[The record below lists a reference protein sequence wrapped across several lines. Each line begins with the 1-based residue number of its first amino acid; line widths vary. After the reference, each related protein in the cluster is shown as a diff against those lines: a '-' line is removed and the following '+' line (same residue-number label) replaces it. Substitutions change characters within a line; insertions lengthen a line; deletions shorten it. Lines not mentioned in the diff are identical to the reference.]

1 MSRLYLRPPRGG
13 FIFAL
18 KKLYICKNAIR
29 ITFKFMNMKKF
40 TLISVSLILA
50 AASAFAWTKK
60 SENTGNLGRMYVS
73 LGGGVN
79 MAKVKADGKTLNPTG
94 GYGEAVINAPV
105 FKPGV
110 NAFRDIKWAGVDA
123 NAFFNY
129 DYSGKFTVNDDLSG
143 VASNTYSVGVG
154 LTPYLNIETK
164 LPALKAIK
172 PFGIAYAGYAWN
184 DVSSDQSTGTD
195 GSSNYFIYG
204 VGGGVEFVI
213 LDQLSFTPT
222 WQWRGNAESGK
233 ACYQVVTA
241 ELAYWFTEQFCFSAF
256 WTHNFGYTDTY
267 IDGNGDPV
275 DANYR
280 HGDII
285 GLKFKIGFNR

>member
-1 MSRLYLRPPRGG
+1 
-13 FIFAL
+13 
-18 KKLYICKNAIR
+18 
-29 ITFKFMNMKKF
+29 MNMKKL

-79 MAKVKADGKTLNPTG
+79 MSKLKDVSDGSTVSPTG

-110 NAFRDIKWAGVDA
+110 NAFRKIKWAGVDA
-123 NAFFNY
+123 QAFFNY
-129 DYSGKFTVNDDLSG
+129 NYSGNFDLAGAGLTG
-143 VASNTYSVGVG
+143 VSSNTYAVGAG
-154 LTPYLNIETK
+154 LKPYLNFVIDA
-164 LPALKAIK
+164 PALQAIK
-172 PFGIAYAGYAWN
+172 PFGIAYCGYEWN
-184 DVSSDQSTGTD
+184 NYSWDGGSQSE
-195 GSSNYFIYG
+195 NYFIYG

-222 WQWRGNAESGK
+222 WQWRGNSESGQP
-233 ACYQVVTA
+233 CYQVVTA
-241 ELAYWFTEQFCFSAF
+241 ELSYWVTDQFCFAAF
-256 WTHNFGYTDTY
+256 WTHNFGA
-267 IDGNGDPV
+267 DGYGDKAGTFAYNV
-275 DANYR
+275 Q

-285 GLKFKIGFNR
+285 GMKFKIGFMR